1 MVVSSFA
8 ENICLKS
15 TDAGHEN
22 NLFFLEKERVFTN
35 VL

>member
-1 MVVSSFA
+1 MVVSSSA